1 MAGKDI
7 DLSGK
12 VALVT
17 GGSRGLGRDIA
28 LAMAEKGAKVAICS
42 RKKESLDE
50 AVEEFT
56 NRGLDVMAKIASD
69 DKHESDN
76 KDQIAIVEHA
86 I

>member
-1 MAGKDI
+1 MADKGV
-7 DLSGK
+7 K
-12 VALVT
+12 V
-17 GGSRGLGRDIA
+17 D
-28 LAMAEKGAKVAICS
+28 ICS
-42 RKKESLDE
+42 RKEENLDE

-76 KDQIAIVEHA
+76 KDQIVIVEHA

>member
-1 MAGKDI
+1 
-7 DLSGK
+7 

-17 GGSRGLGRDIA
+17 GGSRVLGKDIA
-28 LAMAEKGAKVAICS
+28 LAMAERGAEVAICS

-50 AVEEFT
+50 PVEEFT
-56 NRGLDVMAKIASD
+56 NRGLDMMAKVASD

>member
-1 MAGKDI
+1 MAERDI

-12 VALVT
+12 VGLVT

-28 LAMAEKGAKVAICS
+28 LAMAEKGVKVAICS

-56 NRGLDVMAKIASD
+56 NRGLDVMAKIATD
-69 DKHESDN
+69 HK
-76 KDQIAIVEHA
+76 
-86 I
+86 